1 MPTLFKFTMSY
12 RQFIPQK
19 CLQPVRVF
27 DARRN
32 CYSYVRC
39 GHCDACKFSYQSTW
53 RNRLETHARQK
64 GIYTVFITLTY
75 DNENLPLVHY
85 DFDGNIL
92 GLEYTDV
99 RRLPRSNRLK
109 KTRKFKSCT
118 FDDFDLSNF
127 WKPHF
132 VKSRN
137 GNNLYF
143 DTSDSFAICWLP
155 DVQKFLKRLRT
166 NLSRESSLCG
176 EDLSLSYFI
185 CSEYGPKTFRPH
197 YHGLLFFKSLAV
209 AMYVI
214 NEGVFKAWNKQSN
227 SVNAFTGSRIA
238 SLVTQE
244 GAASAYVSKYV
255 TSFSS
260 LPPLLKQSPFRC
272 FHMQSISIPLGS
284 EAFDLDVVP
293 SMLAKDDFLHNISYI
308 DKKTKERVDLQLP
321 YPLASWRRVF
331 PKFLCDSCFTV
342 SQKRRAFHLLHQL
355 CRDGVSLPDLRQ
367 QVIDKYHLGSPV
379 FIGSKW
385 HKENIN
391 SVPYW
396 VHKCNVSFDDF
407 LSHFDT
413 EYCQINKIDRDT
425 FSKFVKVSNRH
436 RHCVSLPVAFDTIKP
451 SDIID
456 TDWIDAHL
464 ELYLFGFDQNLSA
477 CRKIIKC
484 MRTVSWCC
492 NPNDYLDY
500 YLKYELKS
508 FSQSL
513 AERYKNCLSLPC
525 VEPCDLVYMYPSFF
539 SELPQDLSVLTEDK
553 YNLLDSFTS
562 MYGFDISDFYDDN
575 GKIIAYSYLSSSA
588 GISYLRDLDNLKTK
602 QKTMTQY
609 NHDASFDL

>member
-1 MPTLFKFTMSY
+1 MSY
-12 RQFIPQK
+12 RQFVPQK

-39 GHCDACKFSYQSTW
+39 GHCDACKLSYQSIW

-64 GIYTVFITLTY
+64 GVYTVFITLTY
-75 DNENLPLVHY
+75 DNDNLPLVHY
-85 DFDGNIL
+85 DSDGNIS

-99 RRLPRSNRLK
+99 RRFPRSNRLK
-109 KTRKFKSCT
+109 KTRKFNTCT
-118 FDDFDLSNF
+118 FHDFDLSNF

-137 GNNLYF
+137 GNNFYF

-155 DVQKFLKRLRT
+155 DVQKFVKRLRS

-209 AMYVI
+209 ALHVV

-255 TSFSS
+255 TCFSS
-260 LPPLLKQSPFRC
+260 LPPLLKLPPFRC
-272 FHMQSISIPLGS
+272 FHTQSISIPLGS
-284 EAFDLDVVP
+284 EAFDLDFVP
-293 SMLAKDDFLHNISYI
+293 SMLTRDDFLHNISYI
-308 DKKTKERVDLQLP
+308 DGKTKERVDLQVS

-342 SQKRRAFHLLHQL
+342 SQKRRAFHLLHEL
-355 CRDGVSLPDLRQ
+355 CRGYVSLPDYRKK
-367 QVIDKYHLGSPV
+367 VIDKYHLGFPV
-379 FIGSKW
+379 FTGSKC

-413 EYCQINKIDRDT
+413 ECCQINKIDRDT
-425 FSKFVKVSNRH
+425 FFKFVKVSNRH
-436 RHCVSLPVAFDTIKP
+436 RYCVSLPVAFDTIKP

-525 VEPCDLVYMYPSFF
+525 VEPSDLVYMYPSFF
-539 SELPQDLSVLTEDK
+539 RELPQDLSVLTEDK

-588 GISYLRDLDNLKTK
+588 GISYLRDLDNRKTK

-609 NHDASFDL
+609 NHDASSDL